1 MFGSCYPS
9 NNVEFSPQRSS
20 LHSTLWLLVYSY
32 LFRLVK
38 TYCEVFVHS
47 GGRQKKTT
55 TYRFCTGRPELS
67 KRDVYVNNGRN
78 LYISFLGKDP
88 SECTKS
94 RHIPTYE
101 ERQRSS
107 MIKTASKKSLCRFH
121 AQELVLHLINRAA
134 ITSIFRQENR
144 YSYYRNDPVKYDLT
158 NMLEVEYY
166 KM

>member
-1 MFGSCYPS
+1 MKFLYIRVGERKNPLHIVSALDAPS
-9 NNVEFSPQRSS
+9 A
-20 LHSTLWLLVYSY
+20 
-32 LFRLVK
+32 
-38 TYCEVFVHS
+38 
-47 GGRQKKTT
+47 
-55 TYRFCTGRPELS
+55 ELS
-67 KRDVYVNNGRN
+67 KGDAHVTNGRN
-78 LYISFLGKDP
+78 FSISFLGKDP

-101 ERQRSS
+101 EWLRSS

-158 NMLEVEYY
+158 KILEVEYY
-166 KM
+166 KMWSKSTALSICNISQCCFIDIRFQHTRELD

>member
-1 MFGSCYPS
+1 MQ
-9 NNVEFSPQRSS
+9 NSPQRPS
-20 LHSTLWLLVYSY
+20 LHSKPWLLVYFY
-32 LFRLVK
+32 IFTLVK
-38 TYCEVFVHS
+38 TYYEVFGNS
-47 GGRQKKTT
+47 GGSEKNPTHTVFAMDDPSTQ
-55 TYRFCTGRPELS
+55 LS
-67 KRDVYVNNGRN
+67 KGDLYVNNGRN
-78 LYISFLGKDP
+78 FSISFLGKDP

-158 NMLEVEYY
+158 KLLEVEYN
-166 KM
+166 KI